1 MGKVLNNVKVPQ
13 GDSSVELCL
22 SNNGVVHRKFLF
34 RTVPCIPTVGKTLS
48 LRGFSF
54 IIYRGSLNLS
64 HDDIIVDLFN

>member
-1 MGKVLNNVKVPQ
+1 MGKGINNVKVPQ
-13 GDSSVELCL
+13 GDSNMQLWL

-34 RTVPCIPTVGKTLS
+34 RTVPCIPTVGKKLS
-48 LRGFSF
+48 LGGFPF